1 MKVKVVFECDDEI
14 RRAVNAWYGK
24 EGKATHA
31 EMKEFFQS
39 YGVSALSDISYESRI
54 PKEGPARAFY
64 VNDYDSLAR
73 LADSK

>member
-1 MKVKVVFECDDEI
+1 MKVKVVFECDDDI
-14 RRAVNAWYGK
+14 RRAVNMWYGK

-31 EMKEFFQS
+31 EMREFFRD
-39 YGVSALSDISYESRI
+39 YGVSTLSDISYESRL

-73 LADSK
+73 LAGSK